1 MLLFALWFLI
11 IFSSLHSGPCLW
23 FPKAV
28 GNWWWTERGAR
39 AVTEWLGSRLW
50 VHLSPR
56 TFKVAAEAV
65 AGRYCLCHEQGM
77 QMTVN
82 WCLGMDWVIKRC
94 DHAATWRRQ
103 TLPYC
108 NFKSSLA
115 LARGSSARALVVWAL
130 SERCAGLISVS
141 CGNALLSL
149 PGSLQLSEVG
159 GDHCTWEESQERY
172 QKWQSDQEVW
182 LTRKDQK
189 SCRT

>member
-1 MLLFALWFLI
+1 MLLFALWVLI
-11 IFSSLHSGPCLW
+11 IFSSLRSGPCLW

-50 VHLSPR
+50 VHLNPR
-56 TFKVAAEAV
+56 TFKAAAEAV
-65 AGRYCLCHEQGM
+65 AGRHCLRHERGM

-82 WCLGMDWVIKRC
+82 RCLGMDWVIKRR

-103 TLPYC
+103 TVPYC

-115 LARGSSARALVVWAL
+115 LARGSSARALVLRAL
-130 SERCAGLISVS
+130 SEHCAGRLSVS
-141 CGNALLSL
+141 CGNALLAL

-159 GDHCTWEESQERY
+159 GDRCTWEESQERY
-172 QKWQSDQEVW
+172 QKWQSDQEIW